1 MLALKKRIKHY
12 KELAKKVSGN
22 NEYHF
27 ESKVIK
33 ESKL

>member
-1 MLALKKRIKHY
+1 MIALKKRIKYY
-12 KELAKKVSGN
+12 KELTKKAPGN
-22 NEYHF
+22 NEYQF

>member
-1 MLALKKRIKHY
+1 MIALKKRIKHY
-12 KELAKKVSGN
+12 KELAKKAGN
-22 NEYHF
+22 NEYQF